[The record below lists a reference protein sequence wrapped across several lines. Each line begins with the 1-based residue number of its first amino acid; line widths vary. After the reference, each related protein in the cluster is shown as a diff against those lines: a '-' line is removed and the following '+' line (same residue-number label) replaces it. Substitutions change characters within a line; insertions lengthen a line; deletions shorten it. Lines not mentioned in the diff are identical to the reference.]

1 MNELLL
7 LIIMAFSFSAATYS
21 TRSRMMQTTI
31 VNKYFND
38 DREAVRHIE
47 KWSIGSCFEENGK
60 CILLFTVVFIIGIL
74 ISIYY
79 LKWWS
84 ILMIVGSIVLAY
96 IITSILKRN
105 IQLSSSIVVPVLFV
119 YLMFFAK

>member
-1 MNELLL
+1 MNEFLL
-7 LIIMAFSFSAATYS
+7 LIMMAFSFSAVTYS

-31 VNKYFND
+31 VKKYFND
-38 DREAVRHIE
+38 DREAVRHM
-47 KWSIGSCFEENGK
+47 KMWSIGSCFTENGK

-84 ILMIVGSIVLAY
+84 ILMIAGSIVLAF

-105 IQLSSSIVVPVLFV
+105 IQSSSIIIVPVLFV
-119 YLMFFAK
+119 YLMVFAK